1 MKHKEI
7 EELIQSDLDR
17 EIRPRDKD
25 RLDKHLAE
33 CPECMEFHREMM
45 RTTDALRKLTEFYPR
60 AGFNSRVIS
69 RLGLRRRLAWTK
81 AGLVLVGGWLAAVLF
96 AAYSPLPAELLGRIA
111 TSFPAFVRFCDKV
124 AIVVS
129 SLTSLLTPVI
139 KNSFS
144 AMGPAIGLVFS
155 ILFIY
160 FLGKTLQK
168 EAKCRT

>member
-1 MKHKEI
+1 MKHREI
-7 EELIQSDLDR
+7 EELIQKGLDR
-17 EIRPRDKD
+17 EISPRDKD
-25 RLDKHLAE
+25 RLDKHLAG
-33 CPECMEFHREMM
+33 CPECAEFYREMM
-45 RTTDALRKLTEFYPR
+45 HTTDAVRKLTEFYPQ

-81 AGLVLVGGWLAAVLF
+81 AGLVLVGGWLAAAVF
-96 AAYSPLPAELLGRIA
+96 AAYSPLPAELLGKIA
-111 TSFPAFVRFCDKV
+111 TSVPALVRFCDKT

-129 SLTSLLTPVI
+129 SLTSLLTPVV

-144 AMGPAIGLVFS
+144 AMGPVIGLVFS